1 MILVQSKTNT
11 SITSFSEK
19 NYHMPEY
26 SQFIL
31 RSTQYFWW
39 KLCVKLPS
47 VSALFLFPPVDMLT
61 LGAISVI
68 FNKIIN
74 MVLF

>member
-1 MILVQSKTNT
+1 MILIQSKTSV

-31 RSTQYFWW
+31 RSTEYFWW
-39 KLCVKLPS
+39 KLCIKLPS
-47 VSALFLFPPVDMLT
+47 VSALFLFPPMDMLT
-61 LGAISVI
+61 LGAISEI

-74 MVLF
+74 KVSF